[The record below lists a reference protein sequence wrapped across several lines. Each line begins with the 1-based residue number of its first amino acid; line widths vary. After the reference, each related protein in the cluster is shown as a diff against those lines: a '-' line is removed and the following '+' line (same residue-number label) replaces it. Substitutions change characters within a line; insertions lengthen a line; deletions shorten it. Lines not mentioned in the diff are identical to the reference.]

1 MNDITIRPAS
11 RDDLDRIWDNDFE
24 QHPHWPRE
32 WKERFVRENEAGMCK
47 TFGIFDGEAAI
58 GTCTL
63 IFSPAS
69 EQVGGRVELANGTTI
84 ANVCALRINKEYEGQ
99 GHVSRLMILMEQY
112 ARERGCTTLTVG
124 VEPKE
129 TRPLAIYLHWGYTDF
144 VRADVEDDDGE
155 LILYYAKQL

>member
-1 MNDITIRPAS
+1 MNQVMCRPAS
-11 RDDLDRIWDNDFE
+11 REDLDRIWDNDFE

-69 EQVGGRVELANGTTI
+69 EQVGGRAELANGMTI
-84 ANVCALRINKEYEGQ
+84 ANVCALRINNEYERQ
-99 GHVSRLMILMEQY
+99 GHVSKLMKLMEQY
-112 ARERGCTTLTVG
+112 ARERGCTTLTIG
-124 VEPKE
+124 VEAKD
-129 TRPLAIYLHWGYTDF
+129 TRPHAIYFHWGYTQF
-144 VRADVEDDDGE
+144 LQCVYEDGE
-155 LILYYAKQL
+155 AIPTLYYAKQL